1 VARAREEH
9 RELASVIRRL
19 PGRFADRV
27 SARTVEQIQ
36 GAAPAGRWEQ
46 AVDELITA
54 LDARAEVVTVHERE
68 ELRTVLGALKMPG
81 ERVDALLAR

>member
-1 VARAREEH
+1 
-9 RELASVIRRL
+9 L
-19 PGRFADRV
+19 G
-27 SARTVEQIQ
+27 T
-36 GAAPAGRWEQ
+36 G
-46 AVDELITA
+46 VDELITA